1 MLENVQAENKKLAET
16 CAIMEQDI
24 VKYQEKI
31 KELKEQKKQSKIL
44 LVEKWKLMK
53 ELKFKEK
60 EIFKVWKDINQVKTD
75 AKGDQ
80 DSFNMKINQLNQAN
94 ADLNA

>member
-31 KELKEQKKQSKIL
+31 KELKEQKK
-44 LVEKWKLMK
+44 
-53 ELKFKEK
+53 
-60 EIFKVWKDINQVKTD
+60 
-75 AKGDQ
+75 
-80 DSFNMKINQLNQAN
+80 
-94 ADLNA
+94 

>member
-1 MLENVQAENKKLAET
+1 
-16 CAIMEQDI
+16 
-24 VKYQEKI
+24 
-31 KELKEQKKQSKIL
+31 
-44 LVEKWKLMK
+44 MK
-53 ELKFKEK
+53 ELKIKEK